1 MAMDEY
7 CPTELVLP
15 TAVILDGI
23 APPEFVGVAV
33 GDMAVLLV
41 NSNQSG
47 EYAML
52 GSSSLTL
59 IRMVVVLEPP
69 ELFA

>member
-1 MAMDEY
+1 MEFQF
-7 CPTELVLP
+7 PTLPVLSM
-15 TAVILDGI
+15 VVEGS
-23 APPEFVGVAV
+23 APPVFVGVAV

-41 NSNQSG
+41 RTNQSG
-47 EYAML
+47 EYAMF

-59 IRMVVVLEPP
+59 IRMVVALEPP

>member
-1 MAMDEY
+1 MEFEDPA
-7 CPTELVLP
+7 LP
-15 TAVILDGI
+15 LLSIVVDGI
-23 APPEFVGVAV
+23 APPVFVGVAV

-41 NSNQSG
+41 RTNQSG